1 MNLHGLDEVIGAA
14 QLGEEWAWSRLYE
27 VLAPPLMGYFRVRGI
42 GNPEDLVGETFVQL
56 ARNLTTFEGDS
67 ESFRSWVFT
76 IAHNRLSN
84 ERRRFA
90 RKPVKLLSEPIDDG
104 RRSPSAE
111 NDALAEMGSI
121 EAMELLKVLT
131 ADQRSVVALRFIADL
146 SVNETATAM
155 GVSPGAVKQLTRRA
169 LERLKKEV
177 PQEAVTR

>member
-1 MNLHGLDEVIGAA
+1 MDVHGLDDVIGAA

-42 GNPEDLVGETFVQL
+42 GNPEDLIGETFVQL
-56 ARNLTTFEGDS
+56 ARNLSSFDGDA

-76 IAHNRLSN
+76 IAHHRLSN

-90 RKPVKLLSEPIDDG
+90 RKPERLTSEPIDDG

-111 NDALAEMGSI
+111 NDALTEMGSH
-121 EAMELLKVLT
+121 EAMEMLSVLT
-131 ADQRSVVALRFIADL
+131 PDQRNVVALRFIADL
-146 SVNETATAM
+146 SVNETAAAI
-155 GVSPGAVKQLTRRA
+155 GASPGAVKQLTRRA